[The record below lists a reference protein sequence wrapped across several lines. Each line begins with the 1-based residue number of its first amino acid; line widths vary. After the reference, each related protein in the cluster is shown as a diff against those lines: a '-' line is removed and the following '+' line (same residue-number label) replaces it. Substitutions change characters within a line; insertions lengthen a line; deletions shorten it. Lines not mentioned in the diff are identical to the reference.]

1 MRSRRTI
8 VAAALAFALSSAVGG
23 AALAVPHGNNPAQGG
38 DSANPAGT
46 GNGFDG
52 GGGIHNIGS
61 NPGQSGDHPRD
72 RDTPP
77 ACDMHGGMADT
88 GKNPNC

>member
-1 MRSRRTI
+1 MAKKRTAI
-8 VAAALAFALSSAVGG
+8 VAAAAAFALSGVAGG
-23 AALAVPHGNNPAQGG
+23 AALAVPHGDNPAQGG
-38 DSANPAGT
+38 ESANPN
-46 GNGFDG
+46 GNGVNG